1 MSTISTGI
9 RCTGIMMTVSGLP
22 FFKSCAGGCQSCECS
37 SRYCSY
43 SRLAY
48 SDGQLFAER
57 GVQKTSFYERMKSVL
72 TIHNL
77 QFQGIF
83 PPDVT
88 HDLLGLEM
96 DHFHYERLECNGFV
110 NFMKAGI
117 IAADHVTTV
126 SPTYRNEIMTPYYG
140 EQLEQVLQYREDDV
154 TGILNGIDD
163 TFYQPKSDPYIEAQY
178 DSGILHASWKTK
190 RSFGGGWGFQR
201 KTIFR

>member
-1 MSTISTGI
+1 
-9 RCTGIMMTVSGLP
+9 
-22 FFKSCAGGCQSCECS
+22 
-37 SRYCSY
+37 
-43 SRLAY
+43 
-48 SDGQLFAER
+48 
-57 GVQKTSFYERMKSVL
+57 MKSVL

-126 SPTYRNEIMTPYYG
+126 SPTYRNEILTPYYG
-140 EQLEQVLQYREDDV
+140 EQLEQVLRYRENDV

-163 TFYQPKSDPYIEAQY
+163 SFYQPKSDPYIEAHY
-178 DSGILHASWKTK
+178 DSEHLANKEENK
-190 RSFGGGWGFQR
+190 RSFSGGWGFGTTRYSADQYGD
-201 KTIFR
+201 KAD